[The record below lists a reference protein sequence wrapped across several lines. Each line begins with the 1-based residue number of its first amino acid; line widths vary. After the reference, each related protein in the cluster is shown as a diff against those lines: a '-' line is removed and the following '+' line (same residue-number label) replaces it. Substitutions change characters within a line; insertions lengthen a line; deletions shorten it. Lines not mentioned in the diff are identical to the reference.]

1 MSGFKLLTK
10 MKELFENLE
19 DGIALL
25 NHEGKVIYMNKFLRE
40 RLGNTSN
47 NGYYYE
53 TFRSIDLIGLIQET
67 LTRKEPFE
75 KTFTYKEGT
84 YEAKTFFSEEGV
96 GLLVKEV
103 SERTIMDSLKKEFLA
118 NLSHELK
125 TPLSVISLTLE
136 TLLFEET
143 EESKRNLISRAL
155 SRIKELQNLIDT
167 VYLLT
172 FWEKGKE
179 TISEKVDLKGLVEEI
194 INDYKEELKSKN
206 LRIYLQIKEKVING
220 DKEKIRLML
229 RNLIDNAIRYNKKG
243 GEIRILTD
251 KEENFVILLISD
263 TGIGIDKR
271 RIPLI
276 FEPFIKGEES
286 KGLGLGLSLVKKI
299 AQMHKAE
306 VHIQSQPNKGTTV
319 KVRFP
324 LS

>member
-1 MSGFKLLTK
+1 
-10 MKELFENLE
+10 MKELLENLE

-25 NHEGKVIYMNKFLRE
+25 NHEGRVVYMNKFLRE
-40 RLGNTSN
+40 RLGKTSN

-67 LTRKEPFE
+67 LTRKEPLE

-103 SERTIMDSLKKEFLA
+103 SKKAIMDTLKKEFLA

-125 TPLSVISLTLE
+125 TPLSVISLALE
-136 TLLFEET
+136 TLLYEET
-143 EESKRNLISRAL
+143 EESKKNLINRAL
-155 SRIKELQNLIDT
+155 NRIKELQNLIET

-179 TISEKVDLKGLVEEI
+179 TLSERVELKNLIEEI
-194 INDYKEELKSKN
+194 INDYKEELESKN
-206 LRIYLQIKEKVING
+206 LRIFLQLKEKVING
-220 DKEKIRLML
+220 DREKIRLML

-251 KEENFVILLISD
+251 KEENSIILVISD

-299 AQMHKAE
+299 AQMHNAQ
-306 VHIQSQPNKGTTV
+306 VHIQSQPDKGTIV
-319 KVRFP
+319 KVKFP
-324 LS
+324 VS

>member
-1 MSGFKLLTK
+1 

-25 NHEGKVIYMNKFLRE
+25 SHEGKVVYMNKFMKE
-40 RLGNTSN
+40 KLGNSSIR
-47 NGYYYE
+47 GYYYE

-67 LTRKEPFE
+67 LTKKEPL
-75 KTFTYKEGT
+75 KKIFTYKERT
-84 YEAKTFFSEEGV
+84 YKAKTFFSKEGV

-103 SERTIMDSLKKEFLA
+103 SEKTIMDTLKKEFLA

-125 TPLSVISLTLE
+125 TPLSVVSLTLE
-136 TLLFEET
+136 TLLYEET
-143 EESKRNLISRAL
+143 EDSKRNLINRAL
-155 SRIKELQNLIDT
+155 NRIKELQNLIDT

-179 TISEKVDLKGLVEEI
+179 TVSEKVELADLIKEI
-194 INDYKEELKSKN
+194 VGDYKEDLENKN
-206 LRIYLQIKEKVING
+206 LRVDLKLKEKVING

-229 RNLIDNAIRYNKKG
+229 RNLIDNAIRYNKNG
-243 GEIRILTD
+243 GEIKISTNREDNSVVL
-251 KEENFVILLISD
+251 VISD
-263 TGIGIDKR
+263 TGVGIDKR

-299 AQMHKAE
+299 AQMHKAR
-306 VHIQSQPNKGTTV
+306 VSIQSEPNKGTTV
-319 KVRFP
+319 KIKFP

>member
-1 MSGFKLLTK
+1 
-10 MKELFENLE
+10 MKELLENLE

-25 NHEGKVIYMNKFLRE
+25 NHEGRVVYMNKFLRE
-40 RLGNTSN
+40 RLGKTSN

-67 LTRKEPFE
+67 LTRKEPLE

-103 SERTIMDSLKKEFLA
+103 SEKAIMDTLKKEFLA

-125 TPLSVISLTLE
+125 TPLSVISLALE
-136 TLLFEET
+136 TLLYEET
-143 EESKRNLISRAL
+143 EESKKNLINRAL
-155 SRIKELQNLIDT
+155 NRIKELQNLIDT

-179 TISEKVDLKGLVEEI
+179 TLSERVELKNLIEEI
-194 INDYKEELKSKN
+194 INDYKEELESKN
-206 LRIYLQIKEKVING
+206 LRIFLQLKEKVING
-220 DKEKIRLML
+220 DREKIRLML

-251 KEENFVILLISD
+251 KEENSIILVISD

-299 AQMHKAE
+299 AQMHNAQ
-306 VHIQSQPNKGTTV
+306 VHIQSQPDKGTTV
-319 KVRFP
+319 KVKFP
-324 LS
+324 VS